1 MHANKKSEKERR
13 QGAPPP
19 QPPGALIYLH
29 VGVGE
34 AAGRQVVGVHG
45 DRLLLGSHV
54 LVLVECQG
62 IHRALVV

>member
-1 MHANKKSEKERR
+1 
-13 QGAPPP
+13 
-19 QPPGALIYLH
+19 
-29 VGVGE
+29 
-34 AAGRQVVGVHG
+34 VHG